1 MVSGCRWIPSKI
13 SSCSRT
19 CTAAA
24 RRLGKSGRMPRNRGR
39 PARARRRSFSW
50 RWKDRSAN
58 GYPNGVGDAHM
69 LNVALGTNRGSPLQ
83 VLCLGAHSDDIEIGC
98 GGTILKLLEARRDV
112 RVCWVVFGASQE
124 LADEAR
130 TSVMRFLEGAVTKE
144 VEVQSF
150 RDGFFPYV
158 GSEIKEYFEALKLRC
173 APDVTFTHFRED
185 RHQDHRVISDLTWN
199 TYRNHLILEYEIP
212 KYDGDLGSPNCFV
225 SLDDATSRRKAQQIT
240 ECF

>member
-1 MVSGCRWIPSKI
+1 
-13 SSCSRT
+13 
-19 CTAAA
+19 
-24 RRLGKSGRMPRNRGR
+24 
-39 PARARRRSFSW
+39 
-50 RWKDRSAN
+50 
-58 GYPNGVGDAHM
+58 M
-69 LNVALGTNRGSPLQ
+69 LNVALGTNHGSPLQ

-98 GGTILKLLEARRDV
+98 GGTILKLLETRRDV

-124 LADEAR
+124 RAAEAR
-130 TSVMRFLEGAVTKE
+130 TSAMRFLEGAVTKE

-158 GSEIKEYFEALKLRC
+158 GAEIKEYFEALKLRC
-173 APDVTFTHFRED
+173 APDVTFTHFRDD

-225 SLDDATSRRKAQQIT
+225 PLDDATSRRKAQQIT
-240 ECF
+240 ECFQTQKNRHWFTEDTFLSLLRLRGIESGAPSGYAEGFYCRKALFDFATRH